1 MPTRVIIRSD
11 HEGLY
16 HEHPLYCPIH
26 ECRSFI
32 PQARIDSQGMG
43 TCIRCAAKCC
53 CFCGKL
59 GVHASHLNC
68 PVVIHMMEQ
77 SFHGEDL
84 ADLYRAMGRRGRRG
98 GIESSANGDEHV
110 GATPLFRLSIAPGDG
125 LASAADAMINSMAEN
140 SSGLVG
146 RISLSANFFVS
157 STQASPEDLGGIE
170 TTDPPNRLTRDP
182 YRVNSTRATHPM
194 SITTIPTG
202 ASPTAPAS
210 PASGTDLRTQVESS
224 PAAPPIAPTNT
235 TAADNDY
242 MYHGSLRARLPE
254 SLWRQM
260 PDQDQIEVQQN
271 RHRFAFLRRVRQRE
285 YHRVVRSG
293 FTHP

>member
-11 HEGLY
+11 HERLY
-16 HEHPLYCPIH
+16 HEYPLYCPIY

-32 PQARIDSQGMG
+32 PQARIDSQGVR
-43 TCIRCAAKCC
+43 TCIRCAAKSC

-77 SFHGEDL
+77 SFHDEDL
-84 ADLYRAMGRRGRRG
+84 ADLYRAMGRSGGRG
-98 GIESSANGDEHV
+98 GIEGSANGDEHV
-110 GATPLFRLSIAPGDG
+110 GATTLFRLSIALGDG
-125 LASAADAMINSMAEN
+125 LASAADAMIN
-140 SSGLVG
+140 
-146 RISLSANFFVS
+146 S

-170 TTDPPNRLTRDP
+170 TTDPPNRLPRDP
-182 YRVNSTRATHPM
+182 YRVNSTRATRPM
-194 SITTIPTG
+194 PITTIPTG

-210 PASGTDLRTQVESS
+210 PASGSDLRTQVESS

-235 TAADNDY
+235 TAADID
-242 MYHGSLRARLPE
+242 MYHGGLRARLPE
-254 SLWRQM
+254 SLRRQM
-260 PDQDQIEVQQN
+260 PDQDQFEVQRN

-285 YHRVVRSG
+285 YRRVVGSG